1 MFTQPENFIR
11 GFGTGNLMLH
21 ELAHAFDDRRHALK
35 HPAVLAAFE
44 QARQAGLYQNGE
56 QSPYLLANARE
67 YFAELSG
74 AYWLGLH
81 APPLE
86 RARLQRLDPA
96 GYAAIKA
103 AWAAPH
109 TPGP

>member
-1 MFTQPENFIR
+1 MKEARAGISSRGDIMFTQPENFIR

-21 ELAHAFDDRRHALK
+21 ELAQPFDDRRHGLK
-35 HPAVLAAFE
+35 H
-44 QARQAGLYQNGE
+44 
-56 QSPYLLANARE
+56 
-67 YFAELSG
+67 
-74 AYWLGLH
+74 
-81 APPLE
+81 
-86 RARLQRLDPA
+86 PA